1 MNQVRIRHAEPE
13 DYQSVINVVDEWW
26 GGRQMYLMLP
36 RLFFTHFRPT
46 SFVAESNGRMVTFL
60 IGFLSQTFPEE
71 AYIRFV
77 GVHPDCRKDGLGR
90 SLYER
95 FFEAASQHNCRVV
108 RCVTSPVNKSSIAF
122 HLRMGF
128 TPKHSDKLIDG
139 IPVCAGYD
147 GAGEDRVVFS
157 KVLMTASD

>member
-1 MNQVRIRHAEPE
+1 MH
-13 DYQSVINVVDEWW
+13 
-26 GGRQMYLMLP
+26 LMLP

-46 SFVAESNGRMVTFL
+46 SFIAESNGRMAAFL

-71 AYIRFV
+71 AYIHFV

-90 SLYER
+90 SLYQR
-95 FFEAASQHNCRVV
+95 FFKAAVQRDCRVV
-108 RCVTSPVNKSSIAF
+108 RCVTSPVNKGSIAF

-128 TPKHSDKLIDG
+128 IPEHSDKFIDG
-139 IPVCAGYD
+139 IPVRAGYD

-157 KVLMTASD
+157 KVLTAAGD

>member
-46 SFVAESNGRMVTFL
+46 SFVAESDGRMVAFL

-71 AYIRFV
+71 AYIHFV
-77 GVHPDCRKDGLGR
+77 GVHPDCRRDGLGR

-157 KVLMTASD
+157 KVLTTASD